1 VASVAS
7 PTISDLTAAEL
18 GLGRPY
24 APSWLDGIVTW
35 IDRVPGPAWLAYLV
49 FSALALVWTTLV
61 GWATGLVPIGSIDA
75 TQTSYAFYLVMPFA
89 TFHVLKRAAPT
100 ALRRFAPAMDA
111 TPAQLEGFEYQLT
124 TIPARPALVIG
135 IAAAGLD
142 LLSWISDP
150 VRSQVAGAPP
160 AGLVLRAAGEFLLAA
175 AWGVV
180 IYQVVR
186 QLRLVS
192 RLHDQAVRVDLFHP
206 APLHAF
212 SHLTVRAGIA
222 LVVIAAWSV
231 ITSPPDL
238 LLTPVS
244 VVFIG
249 GVFVIGGAAFVL
261 PLRGMQR
268 RLAAEKDRLADGVSE
283 RLESTLDRLHA
294 AVDSG
299 DLAPAD
305 QIQKTLTALTQERE
319 IVGRLRTWPWD
330 PSTLRAFA
338 SAIALPIA
346 LWLVTRALERVV

>member
-1 VASVAS
+1 MASVAS
-7 PTISDLTAAEL
+7 PATSELTAAEL
-18 GLGRPY
+18 GSDRLY
-24 APSWLDGIVTW
+24 APSWLDALVNW
-35 IDRVPGPAWLAYLV
+35 IDRLPGPAWLAYVV
-49 FSALALVWTTLV
+49 FTVLALAWTTVV
-61 GWATGLVPIGSIDA
+61 GWTTGLVPLERIDA

-100 ALRRFAPAMDA
+100 AVRRFAPAMDA
-111 TPAQLEGFEYQLT
+111 TPAQLERFEYLLT
-124 TIPARPALVIG
+124 IIPARPALVIG
-135 IAAAGLD
+135 ITAAGLD
-142 LLSWISDP
+142 LVSWISDP
-150 VRSQVAGAPP
+150 VRSQVAGAAP

-186 QLRLVS
+186 QLQLVS

-231 ITSPPDL
+231 VTSPPEL

-244 VVFIG
+244 VVFIA

-261 PLRGMQR
+261 PLRGMQH

-283 RLESTLDRLHA
+283 RLALTLDRLHA

-305 QIQKTLTALTQERE
+305 QIQKTLTALSQERE

-338 SAIALPIA
+338 SAIVLPIG
-346 LWLVTRALERVV
+346 LWFVTRILERLV